1 MADKIFI
8 NYRREDSIG
17 TAGRLRDRLAEA
29 FGEENLFMDVDNIPA
44 GVDFV
49 ADLNNQVA
57 ACRVFLAVIG
67 PNWMDAKDA
76 SGVRRLD
83 NPDDFVTIEIAAAL
97 ARDIRVIP
105 VLVDNA
111 RMPKADTLPE
121 PIRPLVRRNA
131 VEMRNTQFRRDAEV
145 LIAKMSEALNR
156 EPAEPVQLRRTS
168 MVTQAYGPSRNL
180 FDKILNCAP
189 NYFSALAALFSGPKK
204 FIAAR
209 LLNTESE
216 WIDALVFLA
225 ITISLTSLVLNYPTG
240 HNTWAVLAKNEL
252 VTIFL
257 TACGVVALRFSW
269 WLVGGKADAKSFF
282 IAYAYATAG
291 SLIFLAVFQL
301 LAIGFLRL
309 QDPELFARIAKNPW
323 AWPEPEW
330 YEHTSYVIFG
340 WMNMLAVV
348 SAIFWFLLT
357 WGVFRRLTGASKF
370 RSCAAFAINLL
381 LTVPAAV
388 VSFFLVF
395 ALQ

>member
-1 MADKIFI
+1 M
-8 NYRREDSIG
+8 
-17 TAGRLRDRLAEA
+17 
-29 FGEENLFMDVDNIPA
+29 
-44 GVDFV
+44 
-49 ADLNNQVA
+49 A

-67 PNWMDAKDA
+67 PNWLDAKDE

-111 RMPKADTLPE
+111 RMPKADKLPE

-156 EPAEPVQLRRTS
+156 QSAEPVQPRP

-180 FDKILNCAP
+180 FDKILNYAL
-189 NYFSALAALFSGPKK
+189 NYLSALAALFSGPKK

-209 LLNTESE
+209 LQNTESE
-216 WIDALVFLA
+216 WIDALIFLA
-225 ITISLTSLVLNYPTG
+225 ITILLMSLVLIWNNPAG
-240 HNTWAVLAKNEL
+240 HNAWAVSAKNEL

-257 TACGVVALRFSW
+257 TACGAVSVRFSW

-291 SLIFLAVFQL
+291 ALIILAVFQI
-301 LAIGFLRL
+301 LAVGFLKW
-309 QDPELFARIAKNPW
+309 QDPELFGKVAGKPG

-330 YEHTSYVIFG
+330 LEHTSYIVSG
-340 WMNMLAVV
+340 WINMLGLV
-348 SAIFWFLLT
+348 SGIFWYVFT
-357 WGVFRRLTGASKF
+357 WGAFRRLTGASKF
-370 RSCAAFAINLL
+370 RSCVAFTINLL

-388 VSFFLVF
+388 LAFFLVY

>member
-1 MADKIFI
+1 
-8 NYRREDSIG
+8 
-17 TAGRLRDRLAEA
+17 
-29 FGEENLFMDVDNIPA
+29 
-44 GVDFV
+44 
-49 ADLNNQVA
+49 
-57 ACRVFLAVIG
+57 
-67 PNWMDAKDA
+67 
-76 SGVRRLD
+76 
-83 NPDDFVTIEIAAAL
+83 
-97 ARDIRVIP
+97 
-105 VLVDNA
+105 
-111 RMPKADTLPE
+111 
-121 PIRPLVRRNA
+121 
-131 VEMRNTQFRRDAEV
+131 
-145 LIAKMSEALNR
+145 
-156 EPAEPVQLRRTS
+156 
-168 MVTQAYGPSRNL
+168 
-180 FDKILNCAP
+180 
-189 NYFSALAALFSGPKK
+189 
-204 FIAAR
+204 
-209 LLNTESE
+209 
-216 WIDALVFLA
+216 
-225 ITISLTSLVLNYPTG
+225 
-240 HNTWAVLAKNEL
+240 LAKNEL

-357 WGVFRRLTGASKF
+357 WGVFRRLTGVSKF